1 MNAATNNPGRRGNL
15 KRYLTIVLIFI
26 VLLIGEFTFAR
37 MTRPHGPKLL
47 NRSTAAREVRPLTTK
62 PDPRFAPLP
71 IEREKHAR

>member
-1 MNAATNNPGRRGNL
+1 MNASTNDPRRRGNL
-15 KRYLTIVLIFI
+15 KRYLIIVLIFI
-26 VLLIGEFTFAR
+26 VLIIGEFTFAR

-71 IEREKHAR
+71 IEREKHAK